1 MIKAH
6 FVIGVIRK
14 IIALLTDTRHR
25 LAFRRPQTI
34 RFQLLLAVNLTLGA
48 AFIGLLVL
56 RYEREMN
63 EEVREKQAGL
73 NDEAIA
79 IHAAVSHLSRDHNAQ
94 AVQSYIDT
102 VCRRMCEKGAP
113 DHHIVVR
120 LKDETLQAHGHLE
133 ATPETLEAAA
143 AGMNSADTAEQLGL
157 VAGSHNADDIGVIVS
172 ESLVNI
178 RRATRRDVLTQ
189 LVVLAILGLVAAGV
203 VSLVL
208 LRIVSAPLDQLLA
221 TVEQIAAGELG
232 VESPECGSR
241 EMQQLSAAVNSMSR
255 TLQSSDDERRA
266 QMKKAQRIQ
275 QHLLPN
281 GIQIPG
287 LQTGHV
293 FEPAD
298 TVAGDYYD
306 FLPLPDGS
314 WLICVADVT
323 GHGVPAAMGAAML
336 KSLLLA
342 ACEQPPF
349 EPQAVLTEI
358 NRRFAITVL
367 PGNFASMFLGR
378 WQPESR
384 ELSWASAGHEP
395 GVLLTESGRLDQ
407 LSSTGLLLGIDPDA
421 EWQQRSVT
429 LAEGDRVLLFSDGA
443 TETRSPD
450 GDLFG
455 RELLTARFSQF
466 SSLTPEAA
474 LKRIGELL
482 DVHRVEGPQSDDLTL
497 VLLHCGENP
506 ESVENL
512 EKTVSEANHAHT
524 TDVSAASASME

>member
-1 MIKAH
+1 M
-6 FVIGVIRK
+6 
-14 IIALLTDTRHR
+14 TDT
-25 LAFRRPQTI
+25 LTLEQPAEESAFRRPQTI

-56 RYEREMN
+56 RYEREMQG
-63 EEVREKQAGL
+63 EVREKQASL

-102 VCRRMCEKGAP
+102 VCRRMCEKGSP

-120 LKDETLQAHGHLE
+120 LKDEVLQAHGHVE
-133 ATPETLEAAA
+133 ADPETLEAIEAA
-143 AGMNSADTAEQLGL
+143 AVGMNSESTPEQRGL
-157 VAGSHNADDIGVIVS
+157 VAGSHTAEGIGVIVS

-189 LVVLAILGLVAAGV
+189 LAVLALLGLVAAGV
-203 VSLVL
+203 VSVVL
-208 LRIVSAPLDQLLA
+208 LRIVSAPLDQLLV
-221 TVEQIAAGELG
+221 TVEQIATGQLG
-232 VESPECGSR
+232 VESPEYGSR
-241 EMQQLSAAVNSMSR
+241 EMQQLSGAVNFMSR
-255 TLQSSDDERRA
+255 ALQSSDDERRA
-266 QMKKAQRIQ
+266 QMKKAQQIQ

-281 GIQIPG
+281 GVQIPG

-395 GVLLTESGRLDQ
+395 GILLKESGRLDQ

-421 EWQQRSVT
+421 EWQQRSVE

-455 RELLTARFSQF
+455 RERLTARFSQC
-466 SSLTPEAA
+466 SSVTPQAA

-482 DVHRVEGPQSDDLTL
+482 DIHRFEGPLKDDLTL
-497 VLLHCGENP
+497 VLLHCGENR
-506 ESVENL
+506 ERGEDS
-512 EKTVSEANHAHT
+512 EKTVSEANDAHT